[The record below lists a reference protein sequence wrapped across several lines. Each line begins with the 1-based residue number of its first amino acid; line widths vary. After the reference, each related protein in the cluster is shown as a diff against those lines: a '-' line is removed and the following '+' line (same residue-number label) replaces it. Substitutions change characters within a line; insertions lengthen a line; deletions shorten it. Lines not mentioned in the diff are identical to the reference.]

1 MFQNIAQNYDEY
13 EIQDVEQENDNL
25 SKFKIKKLLGIQN
38 IVLYVISFFVS
49 MVSFDSNIA
58 PFGLAIFAAAC
69 SNGIPAGILFLV
81 NGIAMLFKFGVNTFL
96 TYILTSLIFVV
107 QILIIKPKVTEE
119 NRNEKKKLGFSLF
132 ISTTLVQASK
142 MFFDIFLVYDLLV
155 SIMTGIITY
164 IFYKI
169 FSNSLT
175 VINSFNEKKAFSI
188 EEVIGAS
195 LLLSIAVS
203 AFSNIEVFGLS
214 ITNIFSIMFVL
225 ILGWKN
231 GMLVGTTAGVTIGVV
246 LGIINSTEP
255 MLLAAYAL
263 SGMCAGILNKLGK
276 IGVIIGFI
284 AGNAVLAYTLNGN
297 VAPVILIKEILVA
310 SLGLLLLPKK
320 ISIDIEELLGK
331 NKLLPVTAG
340 NRLEGQVETIEKLNS
355 MSETISEIAQS
366 YNEAAATVEEDL
378 EEIKQKNV
386 FKAELINNMEQYQ
399 NNILYDDIVDL
410 EECILDKIYEELELN
425 EELKKERLLKIFEES
440 NSYIIGLDDKEYA
453 DKLNKDIT
461 NVVNV
466 INDTYKI
473 NKLNLIWSKK
483 MQDNKKNISHQ
494 LNGVSQAI
502 SSLAENI
509 IEEPKETKNQPRF
522 IIQVGAS
529 RTTKSESEVS
539 GDSSCQSRLHDG
551 KYMIAISDGM
561 GSGKEAKKSSS
572 TAIKMLERL
581 LTSGF
586 DKDISLGLINST
598 ISLNCKEDMFSTI
611 DIGIID
617 LIEGNIEFIK
627 NGAAPSYIKHRRNV
641 EVIKS
646 ISLPAGILNNV
657 DLVVYDK
664 DINDGDIIV
673 MCSDGI
679 IESNTEYNN
688 KELWLRDVL
697 ENIETDNVQKIADII
712 IAEAIDNG
720 YGIAK
725 DDMTVFVIKVN
736 EIK

>member
-1 MFQNIAQNYDEY
+1 MFQNIAQDYDEY
-13 EIQDVEQENDNL
+13 EIQDVEQENKKQ
-25 SKFKIKKLLGIQN
+25 SRFKIKDLLGVQN
-38 IVLYVISFFVS
+38 IVLYVISFFAS
-49 MVSFDSNIA
+49 MVSFEGEMA

-69 SNGIPAGILFLV
+69 SNGIPSGIIFLI
-81 NGIAMLFKFGVNTFL
+81 NGMAVLLGFGVNAFL
-96 TYILTSLIFVV
+96 TYLLTGLIFIAE
-107 QILIIKPKVTEE
+107 ILIIKPKVVNE
-119 NRNEKKKLGFSLF
+119 NRNEKQKLGASLF
-132 ISTTLVQASK
+132 IATALVQSAK
-142 MFFDIFLVYDLLV
+142 MFFGVFLIYDLLV
-155 SIMTGIITY
+155 SIMLGIVTY

-169 FSNSLT
+169 FSNSLI
-175 VINSFNEKKAFSI
+175 VIMDFKIKKAFSI

-203 AFSNIEVFGLS
+203 AFSGFKVFDLS
-214 ITNIFSIMFVL
+214 VTNIFSIMFVL

-231 GMLVGTTAGVTIGVV
+231 GMLVGATSGITIGVV

-255 MLLAAYAL
+255 ILLAAYAL
-263 SGMCAGILNKLGK
+263 AGMVAGILNKLGK
-276 IGVIIGFI
+276 IGVIVGFI
-284 AGNAVLAYTLNGN
+284 AGNAIIAYTLNGN
-297 VAPVILIKEILVA
+297 IAPVILLKEILVA
-310 SLGLLLLPKK
+310 SLGLLLIPKNV
-320 ISIDIEELLGK
+320 SIDIEDLLGK
-331 NKLLPVTAG
+331 NKLLPIT
-340 NRLEGQVETIEKLNS
+340 NNNQLDGQVETIQKLNS
-355 MSETISEIAQS
+355 MSETISEIAKS
-366 YNEAAATVEEDL
+366 YDEAAATVEEEFEDV
-378 EEIKQKNV
+378 KQKNV
-386 FKAELINNMEQYQ
+386 FKAELINNMDNYSE
-399 NNILYDDIVDL
+399 NILYDDIVDL
-410 EECILDKIYEELELN
+410 EEGILDKIYEKLEI
-425 EELKKERLLKIFEES
+425 EEEINKEDLIKIFEES
-440 NSYIIGLDDKEYA
+440 NSFIVGLDDEVMA
-453 DKLNKDIT
+453 PTLNKDILD
-461 NVVNV
+461 VVKV

-473 NKLNLIWSKK
+473 NKLNLIWNKK
-483 MQDNKKNISHQ
+483 MQDNKKNLSHQ

-502 SSLAENI
+502 SSLADNI
-509 IEEPKETKNQPRF
+509 SEEPKEENTSKF
-522 IIQVGAS
+522 MIQVGTS
-529 RTTKSESEVS
+529 RTTKHESEVS
-539 GDSSCQSRLHDG
+539 GDSSCQSKLHDG

-561 GSGKEAKKSSS
+561 GSGKEAKKSSG

-598 ISLNCKEDMFSTI
+598 ISLNCKEDMFSTL

-617 LIEGNIEFIK
+617 LVKGNIEFIK
-627 NGAAPSYIKHRRNV
+627 NGAAPSYIKHGKKV
-641 EVIKS
+641 EIIKS
-646 ISLPAGILNNV
+646 LSLPAGILDNV

-688 KELWLRDVL
+688 KEVWLKDVL